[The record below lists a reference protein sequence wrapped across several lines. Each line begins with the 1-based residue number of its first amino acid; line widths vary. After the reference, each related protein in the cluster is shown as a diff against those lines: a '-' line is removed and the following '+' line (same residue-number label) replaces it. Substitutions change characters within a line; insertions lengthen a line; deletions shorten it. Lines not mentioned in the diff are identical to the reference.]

1 MAYLIFHYSRLDS
14 WIGASDEPYITG
26 NIVSVYDDG
35 KIITENE
42 NSLEQKVNKKV
53 ICEDLSVTNRI
64 GKIIDDNKMKI
75 RSIPKN
81 LDLGTLDGSCD
92 SVWLKT
98 RHFHGVCFLSEKKLS
113 ENEFK
118 QWKKS
123 LKNYEWRFLWRIRYT
138 KRRKGINKFM
148 DIYEPIRKILVDAG
162 VPDDFMAE

>member
-26 NIVSVYDDG
+26 NIISVYDDG

-64 GKIIDDNKMKI
+64 AKIIDDNKMKI

-81 LDLGTLDGSCD
+81 LDLGTLDGSCN

-98 RHFHGVCFLSEKKLS
+98 RHFHGVCFYLRKNFQKMNLS
-113 ENEFK
+113 NG
-118 QWKKS
+118 
-123 LKNYEWRFLWRIRYT
+123 
-138 KRRKGINKFM
+138 KR
-148 DIYEPIRKILVDAG
+148 V
-162 VPDDFMAE
+162 